1 MHIPSNVKCL
11 VPIAWASGL
20 TIFAG
25 LIRLAAQEGI
35 PLYPDS
41 YQLMLLTRGLSQS
54 IPVDSAMGIA
64 GDPWAAPFYRLGYPL
79 FAWPFSF
86 LSDDPFLPGLV
97 LSFAAGTATVPLMYF
112 LALEGLRSR
121 TAAMGAVLAVAISF
135 SCVAWSRFAMSEA
148 LASCMITLTL
158 LLCVLASRRDCR
170 LLSIV
175 AGLSAALTVLVRL
188 ELVVLLPTCVLFI
201 LMGAGRQQ
209 PGPAYR
215 VRDFLSAWAV
225 SFVALSAL
233 WGWLAHNVAEAFSL
247 NPFFLVRAGF
257 LGGSGAGDAARLGS
271 LTGVASLV
279 VQEPVLVVGAAIGLT
294 VGVRRTDKRIWPIL
308 TGLVLLLAVEI
319 PRNDIRFL
327 AATVPFL
334 AYAAGLGFETLWSS
348 GARLLRDASARRAAL
363 LSGAFGMTAVLLLLG
378 QVLQTE
384 ARWHPDQ
391 GYEYEIARGVEKQ
404 LTDLHLGDIVVCSYS
419 PEVYYLVSG
428 MSAKRLS
435 VPDLSRC
442 MPSEPGNWRVVII
455 IDEAVR
461 RHFGEVFEGD
471 VRAIAVPLFN
481 ISTDAPYLQG
491 RSAYDN
497 VRPATAYL
505 LY

>member
-1 MHIPSNVKCL
+1 VHIPWNAKCL

-79 FAWPFSF
+79 LAWPFSF

-121 TAAMGAVLAVAISF
+121 TAAMGAALAVAISF
-135 SCVAWSRFAMSEA
+135 SSVAWSRFAMSEA
-148 LASCMITLTL
+148 PAGCMITLTL
-158 LLCVLASRRDCR
+158 LLCVLVSRRDRR
-170 LLSIV
+170 LLGIL
-175 AGLSAALTVLVRL
+175 AGLSAALMVLVRL
-188 ELVVLLPTCVLFI
+188 ELVVLLPACVLFI
-201 LMGAGRQQ
+201 LMGASRQE
-209 PGPAYR
+209 PKAASR
-215 VRDFLSAWAV
+215 VRDFLLAWAV
-225 SFVALSAL
+225 CFVALSAL
-233 WGWLAHNVAEAFSL
+233 WGWLAQNVAEAFSL
-247 NPFFLVRAGF
+247 NPFFLLRAGF
-257 LGGSGAGDAARLGS
+257 LGGSDGADAARLSS
-271 LTGVASLV
+271 LTGVASFLIH
-279 VQEPVLVVGAAIGLT
+279 EPVLVVGAAIGLT
-294 VGVRRTDKRIWPIL
+294 LGLRRRDKRLWPIL
-308 TGLVLLLAVEI
+308 AGLVLLLAVEI

-327 AATVPFL
+327 SATVPFL
-334 AYAAGLGFETLWSS
+334 AYAAGLGFESLWSS
-348 GARLLRDASARRAAL
+348 GARLLRVASVRRAAL
-363 LSGAFGMTAVLLLLG
+363 LSAAFGMMVVLLLLG

-391 GYEYEIARGVEKQ
+391 GYEYEVARGVEKQ
-404 LTDLHLGDIVVCSYS
+404 LTDLALGDIVVCSYS

-435 VPDLSRC
+435 APGLSQC
-442 MPSEPGNWRVVII
+442 TPSEPGNWRVVII

-461 RHFGEVFEGD
+461 RHFGEILEQD
-471 VRAIAVPLFN
+471 VRTIAVPLFN
-481 ISTDAPYLQG
+481 ISTEAPYLQG
-491 RSAYDN
+491 ASAYHDL
-497 VRPATAYL
+497 RPASAYL
-505 LY
+505 LD